1 MYIDMIQKYVEKFI
15 ENLPEELKNNKN
27 PIKLDLVLDGGI
39 FNGSYLVGALYFLK
53 EMEKRNYIKIY
64 RISGCSIGSI
74 VAFIY
79 IIDCLDISENFY
91 NIIFDQLKNTHNLN
105 ISQVLN
111 SILENKIP
119 DDICSKVNNKLYIR
133 YTNIKNRKS
142 KTKCTYKNK
151 EDIINTII
159 KSSYIPFF
167 MDGNVLFDNKYID
180 GINPYVFKISNDRK
194 ILHLDLFGYDKIK
207 YLINVKNEKSNFHR
221 ILSGVLDIHNFFIKK
236 TNTDMCSYVNEW
248 SLFNIARISLKSFIE
263 KILIYFVY
271 LVFLIQKYTPNKI
284 KDYLLYKIL
293 SKITYETYVILL
305 QYYCV

>member
-1 MYIDMIQKYVEKFI
+1 MIQQYVEKFI
-15 ENLPEELKNNKN
+15 ENLPEELKNSKN

-74 VAFIY
+74 GAFLY
-79 IIDCLDISENFY
+79 IIDCLDISESFY
-91 NIIFDQLKNTHNLN
+91 SIIFDQLKNHHNLN
-105 ISQVLN
+105 ISQILS
-111 SILENKIP
+111 SILKNKIP

-133 YTNIKNRKS
+133 YTNIKKRNS

-167 MDGNVLFDNKYID
+167 MDGNVLFENKYID
-180 GINPYVFKISNDRK
+180 GINPYIFKIRNDRK

-221 ILSGVLDIHNFFIKK
+221 ILSGVLDIHNFFIKN
-236 TNTDMCSYVNEW
+236 TNTDMCSYVNKW
-248 SLFNIARISLKSFIE
+248 SLFNKARICLKSFIE

-271 LVFLIQKYTPNKI
+271 FVFLIKKYIPHKF
-284 KDYLLYKIL
+284 KDYILYKIL
-293 SKITYETYVILL
+293 TKIIYETYVILL
-305 QYYCV
+305 QNYCI

>member
-1 MYIDMIQKYVEKFI
+1 MIQKYVEKFI

-27 PIKLDLVLDGGI
+27 PIKIDLVLDGGI

-105 ISQVLN
+105 ISQVLH

-119 DDICSKVNNKLYIR
+119 EDVCDKVNNKLYIT
-133 YTNIKNRKS
+133 YTNIKKR
-142 KTKCTYKNK
+142 TKKIKCVYKNK
-151 EDIINTII
+151 EEIINTII
-159 KSSYIPFF
+159 KSSYIPFV
-167 MDGNVLFDNKYID
+167 MDGNILFENKYID
-180 GINPYVFKISNDRK
+180 GINPYIFKIINDRQ
-194 ILHLDLFGYDKIK
+194 ILHLDLFGYDKIN
-207 YLINVKNEKSNFHR
+207 YLINIKNEKTNFHR
-221 ILSGVLDIHNFFIKK
+221 ILSGLLDIHNFFIKQ

-248 SLFNIARISLKSFIE
+248 TLLNKSRFFLKTIIIE
-263 KILIYFVY
+263 NFFVYFTYFVILIK
-271 LVFLIQKYTPNKI
+271 KYIPEKM
-284 KDYLLYKIL
+284 KDYVLYKIL
-293 SKITYETYVILL
+293 TKITYETYIILL
-305 QYYCV
+305 QNYCI